1 MAGWLTNQG
10 SDQSTNQP
18 TKYLRKCM
26 KQNPPWEADNFP
38 ASKDIPHIL
47 WKSKFHYSYNS
58 LPLVP
63 NLSQIN
69 PVHALQSY
77 FI

>member
-1 MAGWLTNQG
+1 MKHQR
-10 SDQSTNQP
+10 
-18 TKYLRKCM
+18 KYM
-26 KQNPPWEADNFP
+26 KQNPSWEADCFP

-47 WKSKFHYSYNS
+47 WKSKFQYSYNS

-63 NLSQIN
+63 NLGQIN
-69 PVHALQSY
+69 PVRTLQSY